1 MTMTA
6 PRIPIQNLYYLLCYA
21 WNRLPQGKLVDV
33 SGVPATELANLFAH
47 VLCQGID
54 HMKRRGLEQG
64 YELREDELPGVRGRL
79 DILRTARRHL
89 AAHGRAACR
98 LDELTPNTLPNR
110 ILKTT
115 LRRLSN
121 TGGLRDDLR
130 KRVGVLHRDLRGI
143 TETTLNARAFRA
155 VQLHANNRFYRFLL
169 NVCEFIH
176 GACLP
181 DPEGGGYQFRDLIRD
196 ERAMALVFQN
206 FLFHFIRL
214 ELPQWSVGR
223 EHIQWHGVEAQDE
236 ARALL
241 PRMETDISIQ
251 RGNEHLIIDAKYYQN
266 TLNER
271 HGTQKLHPDNL
282 FQMWAY
288 LTNAQRAPDVNL
300 SGMLVYPRVD
310 QTLRC
315 RYSIQGR
322 ALTIATIDLAQP
334 WENIHAE
341 LAELF
346 A

>member
-155 VQLHANNRFYRFLL
+155 VQHANNRFYRFLL

-181 DPEGGGYQFRDLIRD
+181 DPEGG
-196 ERAMALVFQN
+196 
-206 FLFHFIRL
+206 
-214 ELPQWSVGR
+214 
-223 EHIQWHGVEAQDE
+223 
-236 ARALL
+236 
-241 PRMETDISIQ
+241 DI
-251 RGNEHLIIDAKYYQN
+251 N
-266 TLNER
+266 
-271 HGTQKLHPDNL
+271 
-282 FQMWAY
+282 
-288 LTNAQRAPDVNL
+288 
-300 SGMLVYPRVD
+300 SG
-310 QTLRC
+310 
-315 RYSIQGR
+315 I
-322 ALTIATIDLAQP
+322 
-334 WENIHAE
+334 
-341 LAELF
+341 
-346 A
+346 